1 MLLILASRVDE
12 GAERLAAAM
21 PSGSAA
27 LVTPADLSESGWQV
41 DSAALEGAVF
51 VAGGRL
57 VEARTITG
65 VVCLL
70 PYVFDRELV
79 QIEPESRPY
88 VAAEVTAFLRYWLT
102 VLDCPK
108 LNPPSASCLSGPGW
122 RLERWHMAAV
132 AAGLPTRPLVRR
144 TSGQGGSPKLGNG
157 HGVTVTV
164 VGETCVG
171 SCDAALTA
179 QARAL
184 ADMAEVDLLSVHFV
198 PAYDRTDD
206 QPSTQTPTKTRRTP
220 CDAQDRYVFAGADC
234 FPDLGSDEM
243 IAAVRGH
250 FLGNRSDDRIVGIA

>member
-21 PSGSAA
+21 PAGAA
-27 LVTPADLSESGWQV
+27 TLVTPADLSRSGWRV
-41 DSAALEGAVF
+41 DSAALESAIF
-51 VAGGRL
+51 VAGGRP
-57 VEARTITG
+57 VEARAITG

-88 VAAEVTAFLRYWLT
+88 VAAEMTAFLRYWLT

-132 AAGLPTRPLVRR
+132 AAGLPTRSLVRR
-144 TSGQGGSPKLGNG
+144 TGGQGASSEMGNG
-157 HGVTVTV
+157 HAVTMTV
-164 VGETCVG
+164 IGQSCVG
-171 SCDAALTA
+171 PGDAAMAA

-184 ADMAEVDLLSVHFV
+184 ADAAGVELLNVHFV
-198 PAYDRTDD
+198 PADDRNEDESSTRKRHG
-206 QPSTQTPTKTRRTP
+206 PSDVP
-220 CDAQDRYVFAGADC
+220 DRYVFAGADC
-234 FPDLGSDEM
+234 FPDLGSDGM
-243 IAAVRGH
+243 IAAVSRH
-250 FLGNRSDDRIVGIA
+250 FLGTRADDRIVGTA

>member
-12 GAERLAAAM
+12 GAEWLAAAM
-21 PSGSAA
+21 PPGSAV
-27 LVTPADLSESGWQV
+27 LVTPADLSVSGWRV

-51 VAGGRL
+51 VAGGRT
-57 VEARTITG
+57 VEVRAITG

-88 VAAEVTAFLRYWLT
+88 VAAEMTAFLRYWLS

-132 AAGLPTRPLVRR
+132 AAGLPTQPLVRR
-144 TSGQGGSPKLGNG
+144 TSGQGVSPFMGNG
-157 HGVTVTV
+157 HAITMTV
-164 VGETCVG
+164 VGE
-171 SCDAALTA
+171 SCIGPGDAALA
-179 QARAL
+179 AHARAL
-184 ADMAEVDLLSVHFV
+184 ADAAGVGMLSVHFV
-198 PAYDRTDD
+198 PADDRAGEQALTN
-206 QPSTQTPTKTRRTP
+206 QRHSSPG
-220 CDAQDRYVFAGADC
+220 ANERYVFAGADC
-234 FPDLGSDEM
+234 FPDLRSGGM

-250 FLGNRSDDRIVGIA
+250 FQELRADDRVVGTA